1 MKAADRY
8 VAMEKFA
15 VTASAT
21 DATNNYVEV
30 VMPYVAKGIIARVR
44 KADGTLNEAGIVI
57 TQPTGKIRVAVTDL
71 LANDVVSIL
80 AFE

>member
-1 MKAADRY
+1 MSTRF

-30 VMPYVAKGIIARVR
+30 TMPYVATGIVVGVR
-44 KADGTLNEAGIVI
+44 TSAGALNEAGLTV

-71 LANDVVSIL
+71 AANDVVSIV
-80 AFE
+80 AFA

>member
-1 MKAADRY
+1 MAYDKF

-15 VTASAT
+15 VTATAT

-30 VMPYVAKGIIARVR
+30 LMPYVATGIIARVR
-44 KADGTLNEAGIVI
+44 KADGTLNETALTV

-80 AFE
+80 AFK